1 MLVTMHKDKN
11 KYQSPLKKQAR
22 QLFYIVAF
30 VFLVSGIIM
39 TIFNYS
45 SSGINY
51 SKYGSSFIGTVNGP
65 GLIFFSIFLTIIAK
79 FGFKD

>member
-1 MLVTMHKDKN
+1 MHKDKN

-22 QLFYIVAF
+22 QLFYLVAF
-30 VFLVSGIIM
+30 IFLVSGIGM

-51 SKYGSSFIGTVNGP
+51 SKYGNSFTGTVNGP
-65 GLIFFSIFLTIIAK
+65 GLIFFSIFLAIIGK